1 MRISDWSSDVCSS
14 DLGTGKTRTL
24 VKRVASLASEGIDP
38 AAMLILTF
46 SNRAAGELSE
56 RLSSALPE
64 AAPKLWVGS
73 FHALGLDLVRRQ
85 HDRIGLSSYPTK
97 FGRSEATAMHEEIC
111 PTLPHTHYLKL
122 WVPAT
127 GARHVMGGHRA
138 A

>member
-64 AAPKLWVGS
+64 AAPKLWVGP
-73 FHALGLDLVRRQ
+73 FHAFGLDLVRRP
-85 HDRIGLSSYPTK
+85 HDRLGLSS
-97 FGRSEATAMHEEIC
+97 H
-111 PTLPHTHYLKL
+111 PTLFDRSDAIELLEETLATTPPLHYRNLCD
-122 WVPAT
+122 
-127 GARHVMGGHRA
+127 RA
-138 A
+138 LVLP

>member
-64 AAPKLWVGS
+64 AAPKLWVGT
-73 FHALGLDLVRRQ
+73 FHAFGLDLVRRH
-85 HDRIGLSSYPTK
+85 HDRLGLSSNPTL
-97 FGRSEATAMHEEIC
+97 FDRSDAIELLEEIL
-111 PTLPHTHYLKL
+111 PTLPLIQDRKSTRLNSSH
-122 WVPAT
+122 
-127 GARHVMGGHRA
+127 
-138 A
+138 